1 MGEELMRAPAISMA
15 AVTGRYLGKSFAELP
30 CLELVCRIYRDDL
43 GVEFPEA
50 FEGVTRDDFLER
62 WRQER
67 KGLESLML
75 RFFRTLG
82 QPADPRRP
90 KRWDL
95 LACMGRGGAIFPAV
109 YVGRRH
115 CITSTLREGVVIGP
129 ISAACDPIM
138 ARRLI

>member
-1 MGEELMRAPAISMA
+1 MA

-67 KGLESLML
+67 RGLESLML
-75 RFFRTLG
+75 RFFQTVG
-82 QPADPRRP
+82 KPADSRRP
-90 KRWDL
+90 RRWDL
-95 LACMGRGGAIFPAV
+95 LACMGRTRAVFPAV
-109 YVGRRH
+109 CTGRGQA
-115 CITSTLREGVVIGP
+115 IASTIKEGVVIIP
-129 ISAACDPIM
+129 LTKINRPIM